1 MLFRSVAQVVAAG
14 RAGLLPVPAS
24 DGVTGLL
31 RVPADETALVS
42 PLLVGDQTV
51 GVVLAEGPAR
61 GIGEP
66 GEPVWSDGT
75 AWQQFAQLGDITL
88 QNAYNGGNSITLG
101 AATFEVLPGVD
112 GDELIRILRRRTDAG
127 VLVVS
132 GKVGAS
138 VFEAV
143 IDAGADMYLE
153 KPVSLEQI
161 LLVAKALY
169 RRAVLRGQ
177 REQSWVVDLRASQLL
192 APDGAKVDLS
202 DTDMTVMRCFLEADG
217 GIVTRDTL
225 IQRLGRDGAST
236 LDNTLHAT
244 IYRLR
249 RRIEKASTSLVP
261 LQSEP
266 RVGYVFRAPLKTL

>member
-1 MLFRSVAQVVAAG
+1 MS
-14 RAGLLPVPAS
+14 
-24 DGVTGLL
+24 
-31 RVPADETALVS
+31 
-42 PLLVGDQTV
+42 
-51 GVVLAEGPAR
+51 
-61 GIGEP
+61 
-66 GEPVWSDGT
+66 
-75 AWQQFAQLGDITL
+75 
-88 QNAYNGGNSITLG
+88 SITTTMLPKNIALIDDDADFTESFSTYLREQG
-101 AATFEVLPGVD
+101 VEVSVFADSSDLLASESPFGFEFYVVDLMLPGVD

-132 GKVGAS
+132 GKVGS
-138 VFEAV
+138 TVFEAV

-161 LLVAKALY
+161 LLVIKALQ
-169 RRAVLRGQ
+169 RRAMLRGQ
-177 REQSWVVDLRASQLL
+177 REQGWTVDLRASQLL

-202 DTDMTVMRCFLEADG
+202 DTDITVLRCFLDAEG

-266 RVGYVFRAPLKTL
+266 RIGYVFRAPLKAL

>member
-1 MLFRSVAQVVAAG
+1 MLPKTLAIIDDDVDFTDALSSYLRDLEVNVSVFG
-14 RAGLLPVPAS
+14 DSSDLLAS
-24 DGVTGLL
+24 ESPFGY
-31 RVPADETALVS
+31 EFYLVD
-42 PLLVGDQTV
+42 LM
-51 GVVLAEGPAR
+51 
-61 GIGEP
+61 
-66 GEPVWSDGT
+66 
-75 AWQQFAQLGDITL
+75 
-88 QNAYNGGNSITLG
+88 
-101 AATFEVLPGVD
+101 LPGVD

-132 GKVGAS
+132 GKVGVS
-138 VFEAV
+138 TFEAV
-143 IDAGADMYLE
+143 VDAGADMYLE
-153 KPVSLEQI
+153 KPVGLEQI
-161 LLVAKALY
+161 LLVIRALH

-177 REQSWVVDLRASQLL
+177 REQGWAVDLRASQLV

-202 DTDMTVMRCFLEADG
+202 DTDITVMRCFLDAEG

-225 IQRLGRDGAST
+225 IHRLGRDDSNT

-266 RVGYVFRAPLKTL
+266 RIGYVFRAPLKSL

>member
-1 MLFRSVAQVVAAG
+1 MLPKTLALIDDDADFTDSFASFLREQGVEVSVFADSSD
-14 RAGLLPVPAS
+14 LLAS
-24 DGVTGLL
+24 ESPFGY
-31 RVPADETALVS
+31 EFYLVD
-42 PLLVGDQTV
+42 LM
-51 GVVLAEGPAR
+51 
-61 GIGEP
+61 
-66 GEPVWSDGT
+66 
-75 AWQQFAQLGDITL
+75 
-88 QNAYNGGNSITLG
+88 
-101 AATFEVLPGVD
+101 LPGVD

-132 GKVGAS
+132 GKVGSS

-153 KPVSLEQI
+153 KPVGMEQI
-161 LLVAKALY
+161 LLVVKALY

-177 REQSWVVDLRASQLL
+177 REQGWTVDLRASQLI

-202 DTDMTVMRCFLEADG
+202 DTDITVLRCFLDAEG

-225 IQRLGRDGAST
+225 IARLGRESAST

-249 RRIEKASTSLVP
+249 RRIEKASSSLVP

-266 RVGYVFRAPLKTL
+266 RVGYVFRAPLKSL

>member
-1 MLFRSVAQVVAAG
+1 MLPTS
-14 RAGLLPVPAS
+14 L
-24 DGVTGLL
+24 
-31 RVPADETALVS
+31 ALVDDDVDFTDAFSSYLREQGVEVSVFPDSSDLLASES
-42 PLLVGDQTV
+42 PFGYEFY
-51 GVVLAEGPAR
+51 VVDLM
-61 GIGEP
+61 
-66 GEPVWSDGT
+66 
-75 AWQQFAQLGDITL
+75 
-88 QNAYNGGNSITLG
+88 
-101 AATFEVLPGVD
+101 LPGVV

-138 VFEAV
+138 TFEAV
-143 IDAGADMYLE
+143 VDAGADMYLE

-161 LLVAKALY
+161 QLVIRALQ
-169 RRAVLRGQ
+169 RRAVMRGQ
-177 REQSWVVDLRASQLL
+177 REQSWVVDLRASQLQ
-192 APDGAKVDLS
+192 APDGAKVELS
-202 DTDMTVMRCFLEADG
+202 DTDLTVLRCFLDAEG

-249 RRIEKASTSLVP
+249 RRIEKASKSLVP

-266 RVGYVFRAPLKTL
+266 RVGYVFRAPLKSL

>member
-1 MLFRSVAQVVAAG
+1 MNLSFAPASSGPLPPLAAPRG
-14 RAGLLPVPAS
+14 NDDGAPRAGS
-24 DGVTGLL
+24 D
-31 RVPADETALVS
+31 DTAL
-42 PLLVGDQTV
+42 
-51 GVVLAEGPAR
+51 R
-61 GIGEP
+61 
-66 GEPVWSDGT
+66 
-75 AWQQFAQLGDITL
+75 
-88 QNAYNGGNSITLG
+88 NGGPMLPKRLALIDDDADFTDAFADYLREQG
-101 AATFEVLPGVD
+101 VEVRVYGDSSDLLASELPFGYDFYVVDLMLPGVD

-138 VFEAV
+138 TFEAV
-143 IDAGADMYLE
+143 VDAGADMYLE

-161 LLVAKALY
+161 LLVIKALQ
-169 RRAVLRGQ
+169 RRTVLRGQ
-177 REQSWVVDLRASQLL
+177 RELGWALDLRANQLI

-202 DTDMTVMRCFLEADG
+202 ETDITVLRCFLEADG

-225 IQRLGRDGAST
+225 IQRLGRDDSNT

-249 RRIEKASTSLVP
+249 RRIEKASSSLVP

-266 RVGYVFRAPLKTL
+266 RIGYIFRAPLKSL

>member
-1 MLFRSVAQVVAAG
+1 MLPKTV
-14 RAGLLPVPAS
+14 
-24 DGVTGLL
+24 
-31 RVPADETALVS
+31 ALVDDDADFTDSFSAFMRSHGVEVSVFSDSSDLLASES
-42 PLLVGDQTV
+42 PFGYEFY
-51 GVVLAEGPAR
+51 VVDLM
-61 GIGEP
+61 
-66 GEPVWSDGT
+66 
-75 AWQQFAQLGDITL
+75 
-88 QNAYNGGNSITLG
+88 
-101 AATFEVLPGVD
+101 LPGVD

>member
-1 MLFRSVAQVVAAG
+1 MTASINTHIPTQSLVT
-14 RAGLLPVPAS
+14 AGLM
-24 DGVTGLL
+24 
-31 RVPADETALVS
+31 ETT
-42 PLLVGDQTV
+42 P
-51 GVVLAEGPAR
+51 PAR
-61 GIGEP
+61 RPESADDRKAEASMLPKTLAIVDDDTDFTDSFSAFLREQGVE
-66 GEPVWSDGT
+66 VHAFSDSSDLLASESPFGYE
-75 AWQQFAQLGDITL
+75 FYVVDLM
-88 QNAYNGGNSITLG
+88 
-101 AATFEVLPGVD
+101 LPGVA
-112 GDELIRILRRRTDAG
+112 GDEMIRILRRRTDAG

-132 GKVGAS
+132 GKVGPS

-161 LLVAKALY
+161 LLVVKALH

-177 REQSWVVDLRASQLL
+177 REQGWTVDLRASQLL

-202 DTDMTVMRCFLEADG
+202 DTDMTVMRAFLDAEG
-217 GIVTRDTL
+217 GIVTRETL
-225 IQRLGRDGAST
+225 IQRLGRDDAST

-249 RRIEKASTSLVP
+249 RRIEKASNSLVP

-266 RVGYVFRAPLKTL
+266 RVGYIFRAPLKSL

>member
-1 MLFRSVAQVVAAG
+1 MLPKNIALIDDDADFTESFSTYLREQGVEVSVFSDSSDLLASESPFGFEFYVVD
-14 RAGLLPVPAS
+14 LM
-24 DGVTGLL
+24 
-31 RVPADETALVS
+31 
-42 PLLVGDQTV
+42 
-51 GVVLAEGPAR
+51 
-61 GIGEP
+61 
-66 GEPVWSDGT
+66 
-75 AWQQFAQLGDITL
+75 
-88 QNAYNGGNSITLG
+88 
-101 AATFEVLPGVD
+101 LPGVD
-112 GDELIRILRRRTDAG
+112 GDELIRILRRRTDSG

-132 GKVGAS
+132 GKVGPS

-161 LLVAKALY
+161 LLVIKALQ
-169 RRAVLRGQ
+169 RRAMLRGQ
-177 REQSWVVDLRASQLL
+177 REQGWTVDLRASQLL

-202 DTDMTVMRCFLEADG
+202 DTDITVLRCFLDAEG

-266 RVGYVFRAPLKTL
+266 RIGYVFRAPLKAL

>member
-1 MLFRSVAQVVAAG
+1 MLPKTLAIIDDDVDFTDALTTYLRDLEISVSVFG
-14 RAGLLPVPAS
+14 DSSDLLAS
-24 DGVTGLL
+24 ESPFGY
-31 RVPADETALVS
+31 EFYLVD
-42 PLLVGDQTV
+42 LM
-51 GVVLAEGPAR
+51 
-61 GIGEP
+61 
-66 GEPVWSDGT
+66 
-75 AWQQFAQLGDITL
+75 
-88 QNAYNGGNSITLG
+88 
-101 AATFEVLPGVD
+101 LPGVD

-132 GKVGAS
+132 GKVGVS
-138 VFEAV
+138 TFEAV
-143 IDAGADMYLE
+143 VEAGADMYLE
-153 KPVSLEQI
+153 KPVGLEQI
-161 LLVAKALY
+161 LLVIRALH

-177 REQSWVVDLRASQLL
+177 REQGWAVDLRASQLV

-202 DTDMTVMRCFLEADG
+202 DTDITVMRCFLDAEG

-225 IQRLGRDGAST
+225 IHRLGRDDSNT

-266 RVGYVFRAPLKTL
+266 RIGYVFRAPLKSL

>member
-1 MLFRSVAQVVAAG
+1 MAPPPITHPHMLPKNIALIDDDVDFTESFSAFLREQGVEVSVFADSSDLLASESPFGFEFYVVD
-14 RAGLLPVPAS
+14 LM
-24 DGVTGLL
+24 
-31 RVPADETALVS
+31 
-42 PLLVGDQTV
+42 
-51 GVVLAEGPAR
+51 
-61 GIGEP
+61 
-66 GEPVWSDGT
+66 
-75 AWQQFAQLGDITL
+75 
-88 QNAYNGGNSITLG
+88 
-101 AATFEVLPGVD
+101 LPGVD
-112 GDELIRILRRRTDAG
+112 GDELIRILRRRTDSG

-132 GKVGAS
+132 GKVGSA
-138 VFEAV
+138 VFESV

-161 LLVAKALY
+161 LLVIKALQ
-169 RRAVLRGQ
+169 RLAMLRGQ
-177 REQSWVVDLRASQLL
+177 REQGWTVDLRASQLL

-202 DTDMTVMRCFLEADG
+202 DTDITVLRCFLDAEG

-225 IQRLGRDGAST
+225 IQRLGRESANT

-266 RVGYVFRAPLKTL
+266 RIGYVFRAPLKAL

>member
-1 MLFRSVAQVVAAG
+1 MLPKTLA
-14 RAGLLPVPAS
+14 LI
-24 DGVTGLL
+24 DDD
-31 RVPADETALVS
+31 ADFTEA
-42 PLLVGDQTV
+42 
-51 GVVLAEGPAR
+51 
-61 GIGEP
+61 
-66 GEPVWSDGT
+66 
-75 AWQQFAQLGDITL
+75 F
-88 QNAYNGGNSITLG
+88 
-101 AATFEVLPGVD
+101 ATFLRQQGVDVSVFGDSSDLLASESPFGYEFYVVDLMLPGVD

-153 KPVSLEQI
+153 KPIGIEQI
-161 LLVAKALY
+161 LLVIRALN
-169 RRAVLRGQ
+169 RRAVLRSQ
-177 REQSWVVDLRASQLL
+177 REQSWTIDLRASQLL
-192 APDGAKVDLS
+192 APDGARVDLS

-217 GIVTRDTL
+217 SIVTRDTL
-225 IQRLGRDGAST
+225 VQRLGRDGAST

-249 RRIEKASTSLVP
+249 RRIEKASSSLVP

-266 RVGYVFRAPLKTL
+266 RIGYVFRAPLKSL